1 MTGMVEQVLRMPR
14 ITRILISGVFALAT
28 TLALSPIVDEI
39 YLSFFLDDTTV
50 WVPALISVSCGL
62 VMYVAGWRLI
72 VGTVGEINQTDR
84 ATMIYFGV
92 GFLAIVVVVLWVV
105 RLILIGSAS
114 LS

>member
-1 MTGMVEQVLRMPR
+1 MTGMVEQVLQMPR
-14 ITRILISGVFALAT
+14 ITRILISAVFALAT

-39 YLSFFLDDTTV
+39 YLRFFLDDSTV
-50 WVPALISVSCGL
+50 WLPALISVSCGL

-72 VGTVGEINQTDR
+72 VGTVGETNQADR
-84 ATMIYFGV
+84 AAMIYFSA
-92 GFLAIVVVVLWVV
+92 GFLAILVVILWVV